1 MSEEM
6 KHKIKYVKPEAKD
19 LGPVGAIL
27 GQCIHNGNHNV
38 SGGCDNGNSNI
49 TGGCSNGNQNINLG
63 CFWGNQNEVDGCQ
76 NGLNNVGGICIAG
89 AIPDTSGMGG
99 RSPIWP

>member
-19 LGPVGAIL
+19 LGPVGVVL

-49 TGGCSNGNQNINLG
+49 TGGCDNGNWNGTRG
-63 CFWGNQNEVDGCQ
+63 CFWGNQNENDGCQ
-76 NGLNNVGGICIAG
+76 KGHLNVGGICLEG
-89 AIPDTSGMGG
+89 NVPDALDMG